1 MHYHTRILIW
11 FCLLR
16 NWPLTWGIY
25 CHRQVSAVV
34 VENLSKIHHHRIKRR
49 IHFQNHRRVLLGSD
63 RQMTY
68 TRLFFSWHLIFFQ
81 CPFWPQYYVAC
92 NRFDQAV
99 FLLSQ
104 GYYLVSMR
112 MTGTKCFIC
121 ALQASY
127 YFSAPDLDYSYFPVY
142 VFWLAWPQSL
152 FSVWLLQMALI
163 PCPSKISRFLEDSSF
178 QHFCSKLWTFQICVE
193 LH

>member
-1 MHYHTRILIW
+1 
-11 FCLLR
+11 
-16 NWPLTWGIY
+16 
-25 CHRQVSAVV
+25 
-34 VENLSKIHHHRIKRR
+34 
-49 IHFQNHRRVLLGSD
+49 
-63 RQMTY
+63 MTY
-68 TRLFFSWHLIFFQ
+68 TKLFFSWHLIFFQ

-99 FLLSQ
+99 FLKLVFKLVKCYGYDLGISLFRRISQ
-104 GYYLVSMR
+104 GYYLVSLR
-112 MTGTKCFIC
+112 MTWTKCFIC

-127 YFSAPDLDYSYFPVY
+127 YFSATDQDYSYFPVY

-163 PCPSKISRFLEDSSF
+163 PCPSKTSRFLEDCSF